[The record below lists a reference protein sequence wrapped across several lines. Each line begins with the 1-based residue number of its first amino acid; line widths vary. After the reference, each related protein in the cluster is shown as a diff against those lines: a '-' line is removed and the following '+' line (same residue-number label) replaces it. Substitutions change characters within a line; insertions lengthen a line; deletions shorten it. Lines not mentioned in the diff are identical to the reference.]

1 MTKNLKIKAGEK
13 PTTAPQKKKLTRKE
27 KDEAFHLM
35 NENFSKG
42 MDLYFAALEKEKAK
56 EDAGKQE
63 RSKDM
68 TKQTKP
74 EMGPQK
80 ATPKKRY
87 RKLSKAEEEE
97 YTRLI
102 NEAWVKISK
111 SIQEG
116 KIVLPEWRRN
126 P

>member
-1 MTKNLKIKAGEK
+1 MPKKLRAEI
-13 PTTAPQKKKLTRKE
+13 APETNSLLQKKKLTRKE
-27 KDEAFHLM
+27 KDEAFRLM

-42 MDLYFAALEKEKAK
+42 MDLYLAALEKEKAK
-56 EDAGKQE
+56 EDAGEQK
-63 RSKDM
+63 RSYEM
-68 TKQTKP
+68 TKRTKP
-74 EMGPQK
+74 ELEPQK
-80 ATPKKRY
+80 AALKKKY
-87 RKLSKAEEEE
+87 RKLSKSEEEE

-111 SIQEG
+111 SIEEG

>member
-1 MTKNLKIKAGEK
+1 MNWKI
-13 PTTAPQKKKLTRKE
+13 
-27 KDEAFHLM
+27 
-35 NENFSKG
+35 
-42 MDLYFAALEKEKAK
+42 
-56 EDAGKQE
+56 
-63 RSKDM
+63 M

-74 EMGPQK
+74 ELEPQK
-80 ATPKKRY
+80 AAPKKRY

-97 YTRLI
+97 YGRLI

-111 SIQEG
+111 SIEEG